1 MTDQEMPFEADD
13 IDEQI
18 DLYTQMLRA
27 TPAKEPPAPDLRLI
41 DDLQQ
46 FYPADE
52 AAARSLARVRQRLLS
67 SAPSTSQEGQQ
78 AGPSDR
84 LSSLAERR
92 QPMRVPQSFFHAG
105 QRMSY
110 RVATIA
116 AAVLL
121 VVVISGLVAGL
132 VLVRQRGPGVANPPP
147 GSSEIAYIGSDGN
160 VWEMAWP
167 GGTPK
172 QLTADAQASGI
183 SYSGLAWSPD
193 GAKIAVARFNQN
205 NPPQGSELM
214 VLAPDGKVMLRVG
227 IEALRYDAPLAW
239 SPDGRQIAY
248 RAESPQAS
256 FDNPEEEIVL
266 VDAQT
271 GETIKTLTYTS
282 YRGGCGGG
290 GYPPLAEAIL
300 IAHHSL
306 RVDTFVWSP
315 DQQSILVS
323 QGCDDGKAEAV
334 NVSTGAQTPNFPIGA
349 HYQPGGNLLLGLW
362 SDGTLGLTDLSAN
375 PVRALLKA
383 PLTVPGYD
391 ISLGA
396 STWSPDG
403 KEVYFEHNNGIWRVN
418 ANGSGLRQL
427 IAGTADDAQ
436 KNATAVF
443 VPSLSPDGKLLL
455 YAKARGS
462 DNVDSAGTSPAA
474 VAQWY
479 VAQADG
485 SHAAPLP
492 QGVQEAAWRPAK

>member
-1 MTDQEMPFEADD
+1 MTDQKMPFEADD

-18 DLYTQMLRA
+18 DLYTQLLRA
-27 TPAKEPPAPDLRLI
+27 TPAKETPAPDLRLI

-67 SAPSTSQEGQQ
+67 SAPSTSQGGQQ

-92 QPMRVPQSFFHAG
+92 QPMRFPQSFFHAG

-110 RVATIA
+110 RIATIA

-147 GSSEIAYIGSDGN
+147 GSTEIAYIGSDGN
-160 VWEMAWP
+160 VWEMEWP
-167 GGTPK
+167 GGIPK
-172 QLTADAQASGI
+172 QLTTDAQAGGI

-193 GAKIAVARFNQN
+193 GSKIAVARFNQN
-205 NPPQGSELM
+205 NPPQGSELI
-214 VLAPDGKVMLRVG
+214 VLALDGKVMLRVG
-227 IEALRYDAPLAW
+227 MEALRYDAPLAW
-239 SPDGRQIAY
+239 SPDGSQIAY
-248 RAESPQAS
+248 RAESPQTS
-256 FDNPEEEIVL
+256 FDNPVGEIVL

-271 GETIKTLTYTS
+271 GETIKTLTYNS
-282 YRGGCGGG
+282 NQGGCGGG
-290 GYPPLAEAIL
+290 GYPPLMEAIL
-300 IAHHSL
+300 LAHHSNRL
-306 RVDTFVWSP
+306 DTFIWSP
-315 DQQSILVS
+315 DGQNILVS
-323 QGCDDGKAEAV
+323 QGCNDDTAEAV
-334 NVSTGAQTPNFPIGA
+334 NVNTGAQTPNFPIGA

-396 STWSPDG
+396 SAWSPDG
-403 KEVYFEHNNGIWRVN
+403 KVVYFEHNNGIWRVN
-418 ANGSGLRQL
+418 TNGSGLQQL

-436 KNATAVF
+436 KNATVVF
-443 VPSLSPDGKLLL
+443 VPGPSPDGKLLL

-462 DNVDSAGTSPAA
+462 DNVDSSGTSPAA

-479 VAQADG
+479 IARVDG

-492 QGVQEAAWRPAK
+492 QGVQEVAWRPGT